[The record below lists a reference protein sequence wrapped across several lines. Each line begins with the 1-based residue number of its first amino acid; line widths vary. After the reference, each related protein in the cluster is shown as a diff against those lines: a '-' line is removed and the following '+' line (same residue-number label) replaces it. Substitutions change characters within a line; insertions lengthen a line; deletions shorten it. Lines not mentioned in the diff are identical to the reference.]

1 MVFWVLR
8 LKKKKTSFKCSSKAT
23 YITGHGYT
31 SILGKNIALNS
42 ALSLTTVDFKIQG
55 LQKIFLTKKYIFLAS
70 MKK

>member
-1 MVFWVLR
+1 MVFWVPTSQ
-8 LKKKKTSFKCSSKAT
+8 KKKTSFKCSSKAT

-55 LQKIFLTKKYIFLAS
+55 LQELC
-70 MKK
+70 